1 MKAKTKKL
9 SPPMRFAFWAIIVLL
24 IIWILFLADNSFLN
38 TWKLKRRVD
47 QLEKETTI
55 LKAQNDSLAQEN
67 ERLKTDPEAAEKAAR
82 ENFGLTKPDETVFRF
97 VPAKEDEPTKK

>member
-1 MKAKTKKL
+1 MKSKTKKL
-9 SPPMRFAFWAIIVLL
+9 SPTLRFAFWAIIVLL

-97 VPAKEDEPTKK
+97 VPAKEDEPAKK

>member
-1 MKAKTKKL
+1 
-9 SPPMRFAFWAIIVLL
+9 LL
-24 IIWILFLADNSFLN
+24 VWILFLANSSFLK
-38 TWKLKRRVD
+38 TWKLKNRVE

-97 VPAKEDEPTKK
+97 VPAKEDEPPKK